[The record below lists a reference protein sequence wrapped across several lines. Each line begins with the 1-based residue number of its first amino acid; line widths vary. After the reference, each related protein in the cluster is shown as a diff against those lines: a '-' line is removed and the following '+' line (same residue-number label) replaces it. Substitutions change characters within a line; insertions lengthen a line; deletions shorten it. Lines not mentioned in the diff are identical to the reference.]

1 MDRDELSSPPEE
13 FSPPPEEFPFPG
25 ARVTPPPEEF
35 PLPAE
40 APEPAPGRR
49 RRRLLFYLAAAL
61 LLLLLAGRLRP
72 VTEALPPTQAPFD
85 EPTAEPSPTAAPA
98 PSPEASP
105 SPAPEPT
112 PAPTA
117 VPEPECQIL
126 FFNFSSSNYVRLLFT
141 QPEAFRSVELSLT
154 EPILDL
160 PVASLTLG
168 PEEIAAGELELPAFA
183 TDELYFAHM
192 DEYRAKGTW
201 PEELALHAVLSYEK
215 DGMPVTEVRDLTA
228 SPELGWNLS
237 YWPRD
242 TEKYDWN
249 FPGFFRFETYES
261 EMPAALVLDD
271 PEAVRAGVLSVS
283 FSIDGR
289 PIDPAEIQ
297 YDTRQEAYSIAGME
311 VGNPFFYAR
320 FLFPKPDWAPESGR
334 IHVTVVQYLEH
345 YDRVVVF
352 ERDLDYSEED
362 YCSL

>member
-40 APEPAPGRR
+40 APESAPGRR

-126 FFNFSSSNYVRLLFT
+126 FFNFSSSNYVRLFFT
-141 QPEAFRSVELSLT
+141 RPEAFRSVELSLT

-192 DEYRAKGTW
+192 DEYQAKGTW

-261 EMPAALVLDD
+261 EMPAALVLDI
-271 PEAVRAGVLSVS
+271 PPRSNTTPGRRPTASPVWRWAIPSSMPASSSPSQTGRRKAAGSTLPWCSTWS
-283 FSIDGR
+283 TMTGSSSLNGIWIIPR
-289 PIDPAEIQ
+289 R
-297 YDTRQEAYSIAGME
+297 TT
-311 VGNPFFYAR
+311 
-320 FLFPKPDWAPESGR
+320 AP
-334 IHVTVVQYLEH
+334 
-345 YDRVVVF
+345 
-352 ERDLDYSEED
+352 
-362 YCSL
+362 CKAC